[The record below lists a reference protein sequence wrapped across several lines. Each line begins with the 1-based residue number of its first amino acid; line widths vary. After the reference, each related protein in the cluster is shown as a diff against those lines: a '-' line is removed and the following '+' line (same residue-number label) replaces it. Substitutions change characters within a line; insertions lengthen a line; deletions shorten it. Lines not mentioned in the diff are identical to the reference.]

1 MSMAVF
7 EQPVGRSLRIAFLVL
22 CTIGACFSADLLR
35 LHVKVHTDPDYHSY
49 CAISEALDC
58 ETVAQSAYAV
68 FVGLPVALWALL
80 GYLGMGAL
88 AIWGLRA
95 RLPTRSWP
103 FGLLF
108 WLAASSLAVSVVLG
122 LVSIVLIG
130 SACIVCAGI
139 YLINAALL
147 IVAGLEL
154 RKLEEGPLT
163 SFLADA
169 RAMAAN
175 RGAVVYAGLVVA
187 AVMGLLWLTV
197 PRYWELKFPAGPG
210 GLAVGQTPEGSPWI
224 GASRPTLEIVLF
236 SDYQCPFCQRG
247 QDAIRNLISE
257 FPEKVRLVHRHYP
270 LDPECNASLR
280 QAFHPYAC
288 AYAKLAHCAAE
299 QGRFWE
305 ANDFLYRHGRRLGA
319 VNAGELARAV
329 GIDVA
334 RLRDCLEDPSTQL
347 FIERE
352 VAAGRK
358 LKVRATP
365 TFVID
370 GRTYRGRIPPEIIQR
385 GLGVAERAD

>member
-1 MSMAVF
+1 MKRAVF

-22 CTIGACFSADLLR
+22 CTVGACFSADLLR
-35 LHVKVHTDPDYHSY
+35 LHVKIHTDPDYHSY
-49 CAISEALDC
+49 CAISEAVDC
-58 ETVAQSAYAV
+58 ETVAQSAYAL
-68 FVGLPVALWALL
+68 FAGLPVALWALL
-80 GYLGMGAL
+80 GYLGMGVL

-103 FGLLF
+103 LGLLF
-108 WLAASSLAVSVVLG
+108 WLAAFSVGVSVVLG
-122 LVSIVLIG
+122 LVSLLVIR

-154 RKLEEGPLT
+154 RKLKEGPLT
-163 SFLADA
+163 SFVADA
-169 RAMAAN
+169 RALAAN
-175 RGAVVYAGLVVA
+175 RGAVVYGGLVVA
-187 AVMGLLWLTV
+187 AVMGLLWLAV
-197 PRYWELKFPAGPG
+197 PPYWELKFPAGPG
-210 GLAVGQTPEGSPWI
+210 GLPVGETAEGSPWI

-257 FPEKVRLVHRHYP
+257 FPEKVRLVHRNYP

-288 AYAKLAHCAAE
+288 AYAKLAHCAGE

-305 ANDFLYRHGRRLGA
+305 ANDYLYRHGRRLTA
-319 VNAGELARAV
+319 VDPGELARAV
-329 GIDVA
+329 GLDVA
-334 RLRDCLEDPSTQL
+334 ELRDCLNDPATQL
-347 FIERE
+347 FIEQE
-352 VAAGRK
+352 VAVGRE
-358 LKVRATP
+358 LRIIATP
-365 TFVID
+365 TFVVD

-385 GLGVAERAD
+385 GLGVVERAD